1 MTASAAEKR
10 PNIFVS
16 RTSIDGG
23 AHPEARER
31 TESMS
36 RAIQSKRPSL
46 LIGAKTLHEVYG
58 EGEDDGPRFVRFVI
72 NVYRKWG
79 YIIAKHAWLAI
90 AIVLTLSSLGMLK
103 ILFTPQRN
111 DITGYTPYGARA
123 NREFQVFSDFY
134 ASHGQPIGTYIF
146 GIAKDNGSMIRTEH
160 LEEFLKVIAYASS
173 NITLHDD
180 ESGKDLSFYE
190 FCHSFCLANEP
201 IRQFAGGMKVFEQ
214 GLDISRIKLN
224 YPTST
229 VLGTS
234 FSLQPNFF
242 GIEFYDDKKKD
253 KEGDETQKI
262 LTGDNTTEIFRR
274 RDVTN
279 VKSVQMITAHLRA
292 EQREGWGTEKVK
304 DFEMRVVDHFLNH
317 YNSDIIKVLVL
328 SQTFV
333 EEEMVRGGKSMLP
346 FLVVG
351 FIIMCCVSSFTVM
364 LRAFYMHQENY
375 FKIVL
380 AITACITPIL
390 ATATALSF
398 MFLFG
403 LRFSS
408 ILCVVPFLVLSIGVD
423 SSYLMIHEWQ
433 RVTKHAQEN
442 PIKGDTVGRR
452 MSEVLG
458 EVGPAILIS
467 CLTNLFADLVGSFTS
482 SPEITLLCGGN
493 MLSMCVAFVYQM
505 TFYAGLMCIVGEKEI
520 QRDDVAVSA
529 SVVDNSTKNI
539 HVQIHQ
545 KVARNHSLAR
555 TPSKFQMKTQPI
567 VSSFMHKYVQIMANT
582 FVSMTVV
589 GIYIVYLIFTIWGI
603 TQINIHLSTKK
614 LFAGDSP
621 LNELEDLRVKMV
633 LPHFS
638 MVTVIV
644 NEPGNFSHPERL
656 REMNRMV
663 REFESLNGSW
673 GPDGTK
679 YFARDYETF
688 LSSWEDDYINVEDDE
703 EKVVLDPIR
712 YNEEDLKYFL
722 RWSEYVF
729 WGGFVKTKNMTRP
742 KKEPLEVLDKFV
754 FTAGYHGV
762 QLREWVPRGKK
773 LREWRSVVDRYP
785 QFKADVYHEDGQYL
799 DLIDNMANDTWQAI
813 VGALVCMGLV
823 CFLFLNNW
831 FTVGIASLSVL
842 SICCG
847 ILGIMSWFRVDLD
860 PITMASMV
868 ISIGFS
874 VDIPAHVSYHYY
886 TASRSHGASSS
897 PEDRLTQCLS
907 SVAFPAVQAATSTI
921 LCICSLLFID
931 LYMAHVS
938 CMIMI
943 ICVVLCNVHGLIFI
957 PAILICMDKLRWAI
971 SPRGSQKRPR
981 VSPRQRS
988 NRVAKGTLAPENSD
1002 VPDRPAI

>member
-10 PNIFVS
+10 ASIFVS

-23 AHPEARER
+23 ARPEPRDR
-31 TESMS
+31 TESMT
-36 RAIQSKRPSL
+36 RALQSKRPSL
-46 LIGAKTLHEVYG
+46 LIGAKTLQDVYG
-58 EGEDDGPRFVRFVI
+58 EDEQEGPRFVRFVI

-79 YIIAKHAWLAI
+79 YIIAKNAWLAI
-90 AIVLTLSSLGMLK
+90 FIVLFISSLG
-103 ILFTPQRN
+103 IINIFFTPQQN

-123 NREFQVFSDFY
+123 NREFQVYSNFY
-134 ASHGQPIGTYIF
+134 ASHGQPIATYIF

-160 LEEFLKVIAYASS
+160 MEEFLKVISYASS
-173 NITLHDD
+173 NITLRDD
-180 ESGKDLSFYE
+180 ATGKDLSFYE

-214 GLDISRIKLN
+214 GLSTQRIKLN

-242 GIEFYDDKKKD
+242 GIEFYGDDDKK
-253 KEGDETQKI
+253 DESADDTQK
-262 LTGDNTTEIFRR
+262 LLGGDSTNATVDRR
-274 RDVTN
+274 QITN
-279 VKSVQMITAHLRA
+279 VKGVKMIAALLRA
-292 EQREGWGTEKVK
+292 EQREGWGDQKVK
-304 DFEMRVVDHFLNH
+304 EFEMKVVNHFQNN
-317 YNSDIIKVLVL
+317 YDSDLIHVFPF

-333 EEEMVRGGKSMLP
+333 EEEMVRGGKIMLP
-346 FLVVG
+346 FLVIG

-390 ATATALSF
+390 ATATALSL

-433 RVTKHAQEN
+433 RVTKHAHEN

-452 MSEVLG
+452 MSEVLS

-520 QRDDVAVSA
+520 ERDDVAVSA
-529 SVVDNSTKNI
+529 SVVDNKTKNI

-555 TPSKFQMKTQPI
+555 TPSKFQMHTQPI
-567 VSSFMHKYVQIMANT
+567 VSSFMHKYVKIMANT
-582 FVSMTVV
+582 VVSMTVV
-589 GIYIVYLIFTIWGI
+589 VIYIIYLALAIWGI
-603 TQINIHLSTKK
+603 TRININLSTKK

-621 LNELEDLRVKMV
+621 LNDLEDLRVKYV

-638 MVTVIV
+638 MVTVVV
-644 NEPGNFSHPERL
+644 NEPGNFTHPERL
-656 REMNRMV
+656 RQMNTMV
-663 REFESLNGSW
+663 REFESLDGSW

-679 YFARDYETF
+679 YFARDFQTF
-688 LSSWEDDYINVEDDE
+688 LSSWEDDYVNLEDE
-703 EKVVLDPIR
+703 EAPVVLDPTR
-712 YNEEDLKYFL
+712 YNEEDLRYFL

-729 WGGFVKTKNMTRP
+729 WGGFVNTKNITRD
-742 KKEPLEVLDKFV
+742 KKEIEILDKFV
-754 FTAGYHGV
+754 FTAGYHGK
-762 QLREWVPRGKK
+762 QLGQWIPRGKK
-773 LREWRSVVDRYP
+773 LREWRAVVDKYP
-785 QFKADVYHEDGQYL
+785 QFKAEVYHEDGQYL
-799 DLIDNMANDTWQAI
+799 DLIDNMATDTWQAI
-813 VGALVCMGLV
+813 LGALTCMGLV

-847 ILGIMSWFRVDLD
+847 ILGIMSWLGVDLD
-860 PITMASMV
+860 PITMAAMI

-886 TASRSHGASSS
+886 TATARGGSSS

-938 CMIMI
+938 CQIMI
-943 ICVVLCNVHGLIFI
+943 ICVVLCNIHGLIFI
-957 PAILICMDKLRWAI
+957 PAILICMDKLRWAFT
-971 SPRGSQKRPR
+971 PRGSQKRPR
-981 VSPRQRS
+981 ISPRQRS
-988 NRVAKGTLAPENSD
+988 NRAVRGTLAPENSD
-1002 VPDRPAI
+1002 VPDRPAV